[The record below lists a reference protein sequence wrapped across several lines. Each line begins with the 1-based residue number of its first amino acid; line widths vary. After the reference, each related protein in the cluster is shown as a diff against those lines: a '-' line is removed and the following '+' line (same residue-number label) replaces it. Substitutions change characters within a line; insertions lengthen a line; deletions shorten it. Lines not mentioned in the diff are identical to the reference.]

1 MSADP
6 TSPPPPSPASRKAAK
21 KGMQQAM
28 MKRAESE
35 WRQFPGLP
43 GTHLTLKKSG
53 WHSWEYEN
61 ASTGAVEMRCES
73 SSRIRFPK
81 SVSYEGR
88 TYAWRRVGKREFMQA
103 ARVRDLVDVG
113 TESSVLRRT
122 GRHFDGKARTR
133 IVTSTTELSFPVK
146 GRRECAVMSAIDG
159 SGSSLIE
166 YRSIKWNSK
175 WTSEIAINPEFLT
188 VPQIY
193 LIAAVSS
200 RLIFDFFT
208 SGGGA

>member
-1 MSADP
+1 ML
-6 TSPPPPSPASRKAAK
+6 K
-21 KGMQQAM
+21 Q
-28 MKRAESE
+28 AESE

-61 ASTGAVEMRCES
+61 AITGVVEMRCES

-122 GRHFDGKARTR
+122 GRHFDRKAGTR
-133 IVTSTTELSFPVK
+133 IVTSGTELSFPVT

-159 SGSSLIE
+159 SGNSLIE
-166 YRSIKWNSK
+166 YRSIKWKSK
-175 WTSEIAINPEFLT
+175 WTSEIAINPESLT
-188 VPQIY
+188 VPQVY

-200 RLIFDFFT
+200 RLILDFFANA
-208 SGGGA
+208 GGA